1 MEQKQ
6 TGDLPAMVT
15 PLGYPELTVTAE
27 TVRGH
32 VVRHPPGDL
41 HTDTHTHRVK
51 AVILGASNRSAEEE
65 EGSWRQQQT

>member
-1 MEQKQ
+1 MDQKQ
-6 TGDLPAMVT
+6 TEDLPAMVT

-41 HTDTHTHRVK
+41 HTDTHQVK
-51 AVILGASNRSAEEE
+51 AVILGASNRSAEKE
-65 EGSWRQQQT
+65 EGSCRQRQKLH